1 MAGIAILSST
11 FPAKLLQQ
19 VKPLTRVEMD
29 DIREAVFRH
38 QFYHNASG
46 QQQRAETYF
55 LFIEDGEDPDDA
67 FIERFKDNQ
76 PPVKK
81 GSQFK
86 SEGIFDKKV
95 GFRGLIFNI
104 DSIKQTTTDE
114 VEVTGGY
121 YENGLSASGN
131 IYTVLRVKDKW
142 IVKQDK
148 MLWIS

>member
-1 MAGIAILSST
+1 MSLIIAS
-11 FPAKLLQQ
+11 AQQ

-46 QQQRAETYF
+46 QQQRAKAYF
-55 LFIEDGEDPDDA
+55 LSIETGEDPDDA
-67 FIERFKDNQ
+67 FIERFKDNE

-81 GSQFK
+81 ESQLKNEPGMFEK
-86 SEGIFDKKV
+86 ET
-95 GFRGLIFNI
+95 GFRGLIFRI
-104 DSIKQTTTDE
+104 DSIKQISSNE

-131 IYTVLRVKDKW
+131 TY
-142 IVKQDK
+142 
-148 MLWIS
+148 